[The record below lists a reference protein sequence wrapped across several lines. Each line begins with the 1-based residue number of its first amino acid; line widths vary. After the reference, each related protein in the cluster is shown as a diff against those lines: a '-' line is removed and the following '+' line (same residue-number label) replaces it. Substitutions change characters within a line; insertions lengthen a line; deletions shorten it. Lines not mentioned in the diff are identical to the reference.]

1 MKQRAF
7 IFIILAGISWGTSA
21 IFVHFLAPFGFSSLQ
36 MTFMRGLVSFIA
48 LFLYILF
55 HNRNL
60 LKVNAKE
67 LIIFTGAGLSFFGTA
82 SCYFSSMQM
91 TSVSTA
97 VVLMYTA
104 PILVMIYSVLFL
116 GEKLTLLKTVSVA
129 AMIVGCGLVSG
140 IIGGLK
146 FNPLGIAIGFLSGIS
161 YAAYN
166 ILTKIAMRKNSNPF
180 TATLYCFLFST
191 IIAFF
196 VCNPQSIPENIS
208 QNPAFTM
215 PMIFAMGIFTCF
227 LPYILYTVAMKSLPA
242 GTASSLGIIE
252 PMAATIFSVVLFNEP
267 LSFFS
272 VLGIVLILGSV
283 FLLSR
288 NNV

>member
-7 IFIILAGISWGTSA
+7 IFIILAGIFWGTSA

-36 MTFMRGLVSFIA
+36 MTCLRSLVSLLA

-55 HNRNL
+55 HDTTL
-60 LKVNAKE
+60 FKVNARN
-67 LIIFTGAGLSFFGTA
+67 LILFAAIGLSFFGTA

-116 GEKLTLLKTVSVA
+116 GEKLTPLKTISVA
-129 AMIVGCGLVSG
+129 AMVIGCGLVSG

-166 ILTKIAMRKNSNPF
+166 ILTKIAMRKSSNPF
-180 TATLYCFLFST
+180 TVTLYCFLFST
-191 IIAFF
+191 IISFF

-208 QNPAFTM
+208 QTPAFTL
-215 PMIFAMGIFTCF
+215 PMILAMGICTCF
-227 LPYILYTVAMKSLPA
+227 LPYILYTTAMKSLPA

-252 PMAATIFSVVLFNEP
+252 PMAATVFSVVLFNEP

-272 VLGIVLILGSV
+272 ILGIVLILGSV
-283 FLLSR
+283 FLLSKSES
-288 NNV
+288 